1 MMKITMNRKLI
12 PLALVALALT
22 PMGRAQSQIAG
33 DWQGTLSAGG
43 TQLRLVLHVS
53 AAKDGSLSSTL
64 DSVDQGAPG
73 IPVASTTL
81 KDSKL
86 SLVVDAVRG
95 TYEGTVNKDA
105 AEIDGTWTQSGQSLE
120 LNFKR
125 AVAQPPVKLAA
136 PSEIDGTWLGT
147 LDAGSAKL
155 HLFFKIVNT
164 QGGLTATMQSSD
176 QSPAWVPATAVTRAG
191 SSLTIAIKGIGAV
204 FEGKISPDR
213 RSISGTFTQMGKAF
227 PLDIERVKD

>member
-1 MMKITMNRKLI
+1 MKITMNRKLI
-12 PLALVALALT
+12 PVVLVALALT
-22 PMGRAQSQIAG
+22 PLGRAQSQIAG
-33 DWQGTLSAGG
+33 DWQGTLNAGG
-43 TQLRLVLHVS
+43 AQLRLVLHVT
-53 AAKDGSLSSTL
+53 AAKDGSLASTL
-64 DSVDQGAPG
+64 DSLDQGALG
-73 IPVASTTL
+73 IPVTSVTL

-86 SLVVDAVRG
+86 SLIVDAVHG
-95 TYEGTVNKDA
+95 TYEGTVNNDA
-105 AEIDGTWTQSGQSLE
+105 SEIDGTWTQGQSLE

-125 AVAQPPVKLAA
+125 AVAQLPVKLAT

-164 QGGLTATMQSSD
+164 QSGLTATLQSPD
-176 QSPAWVPATAVTRAG
+176 QSPAWIPTTTVARAG
-191 SSLTIAIKGIGAV
+191 SSLTIAISGIGAV

-227 PLDIERVKD
+227 PLRIDRVKD

>member
-1 MMKITMNRKLI
+1 MNTTMNRKLI
-12 PLALVALALT
+12 LVALVALALT
-22 PMGRAQSQIAG
+22 PLGRAQSQIVG
-33 DWQGTLSAGG
+33 DWQGTLNAGG
-43 TQLRLVLHVS
+43 AELRLVLHVT

-86 SLVVDAVRG
+86 SLVVDAVKG
-95 TYEGTVNKDA
+95 SYEGTVNKDA
-105 AEIDGTWTQSGQSLE
+105 TEIDGTWTQGQPLE

-125 AVAQPPVKLAA
+125 VAAQPPVKLAT
-136 PSEIDGTWLGT
+136 PSEIDGRWLGT
-147 LDAGSAKL
+147 LDAGTAKL
-155 HLFFKIVNT
+155 HIFFKIVNT
-164 QGGLTATMQSSD
+164 EGGLTATMQSSD
-176 QSPAWVPATAVTRAG
+176 QSPAWIPATEVTRTG

-227 PLDIERVKD
+227 PLEIERVKD

>member
-1 MMKITMNRKLI
+1 MKITMNRKLI
-12 PLALVALALT
+12 PLALVALALA
-22 PMGRAQSQIAG
+22 PLDRAQSQIAG
-33 DWQGTLSAGG
+33 DWQGTLNAGG
-43 TQLRLVLHVS
+43 AQLRLVLHVT

-64 DSVDQGAPG
+64 DSVDQGALG
-73 IPVASTTL
+73 IPVTSVTL

-86 SLVVDAVRG
+86 SLVVDAVKG

-105 AEIDGTWTQSGQSLE
+105 TEIDGSWTQGQSLE

-125 AVAQPPVKLAA
+125 AVTQPPVKLAA

-147 LDAGSAKL
+147 LDAGTAKL

-164 QGGLTATMQSSD
+164 QNGLTATLQSSD

-204 FEGKISPDR
+204 FEGKISSDR

-227 PLDIERVKD
+227 PLRIDRVKD

>member
-1 MMKITMNRKLI
+1 MNTTMNRKLI
-12 PLALVALALT
+12 PLALVVLALT
-22 PMGRAQSQIAG
+22 PISRAQSQIAG

-43 TQLRLVLHVS
+43 AQLRLVLHVT

-64 DSVDQGAPG
+64 DSLDQGAPG

-86 SLVVDAVRG
+86 SLVVDAVKG
-95 TYEGTVNKDA
+95 SYEGTVNKDA

-125 AVAQPPVKLAA
+125 AAVQPPVKLAA
-136 PSEIDGTWLGT
+136 PTEIDGTWLGT

-155 HLFFKIVNT
+155 HIFFKIVNT
-164 QGGLTATMQSSD
+164 ESGLTASLQSPD
-176 QSPAWVPATAVTRAG
+176 QSPGWVPATAVTRIG
-191 SSLTIAIKGIGAV
+191 SSLTIAIKGIGAM

-213 RSISGTFTQMGKAF
+213 RFISGTFTQMGKAF
-227 PLDIERVKD
+227 PLEIERVKD